1 MFSPAQPNL
10 SDAYFKSVA
19 PVSELTT
26 QIEETLI
33 QLASDIKENP
43 SSEKDKI
50 DRLAVISRALSMF
63 SLSDLKTL
71 WENIKSQ
78 DPKLAS

>member
-33 QLASDIKENP
+33 QLASDIKGNP